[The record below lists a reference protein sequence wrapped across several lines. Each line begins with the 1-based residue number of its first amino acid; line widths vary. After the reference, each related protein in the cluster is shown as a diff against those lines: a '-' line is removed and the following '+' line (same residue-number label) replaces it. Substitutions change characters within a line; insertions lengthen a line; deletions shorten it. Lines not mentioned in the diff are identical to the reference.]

1 LVAHE
6 PTVISNLIEL
16 LPGPGEWAEGEYYFV
31 SDRGRFVELSDGNL
45 EFPPMPTDTH
55 QLILGR
61 LYAALLAFVTH
72 HKLGQ
77 IRFAP
82 LPVRLWP
89 GKIREPD
96 LIFMFAAHVD
106 RIEKYWGI
114 PDLAVEIVSGSQT
127 DVDRD
132 RKVKR
137 EEYAQA
143 GIAEYWLV
151 DPEEKIVDV
160 LALEG
165 KTYRE
170 AARLAENDTLT
181 SPTFPGFE
189 LSLKELFAP
198 ATL

>member
-1 LVAHE
+1 MVAHE

-61 LYAALLAFVTH
+61 LYAALFAFASQ

-96 LIFMFAAHVD
+96 LMFMSAAHVD
-106 RIEKYWGI
+106 RIEKYWGV
-114 PDLAVEIVSGSQT
+114 PDLAVEVVSGSQT

-151 DPEEKIVDV
+151 DPEEKTVEV
-160 LALEG
+160 LRLEG
-165 KTYRE
+165 KTYRDT
-170 AARLAENDTLT
+170 ARLTENDTLT

-198 ATL
+198 A

>member
-1 LVAHE
+1 MVAHE

-45 EFPPMPTDTH
+45 EFPPMPTESH
-55 QLILGR
+55 QLISLR
-61 LYAALLAFVTH
+61 LVMALVAFVTE

-77 IRFAP
+77 VRFAP

-96 LIFMFAAHVD
+96 LMFMSAAHAD
-106 RIEKYWGI
+106 RIEKYWGV
-114 PDLAVEIVSGSQT
+114 PDLAVEIVSGNQT
-127 DVDRD
+127 DIDRD

-151 DPEEKIVDV
+151 DPEQKTVEV
-160 LALEG
+160 LRLEG

-198 ATL
+198 ATP

>member
-1 LVAHE
+1 MVAHE

-45 EFPPMPTDTH
+45 EFPPMPTEYH
-55 QLILGR
+55 QLIVTRLVAL
-61 LYAALLAFVTH
+61 LYAFVSQR
-72 HKLGQ
+72 KLGHV
-77 IRFAP
+77 RVAP

-96 LIFMFAAHVD
+96 IIFMSAAHVD
-106 RIEKYWGI
+106 RIEKYWGV
-114 PDLAVEIVSGSQT
+114 PDLAVEIVSGSRT

-151 DPEEKIVDV
+151 DPEEKTVEV
-160 LALEG
+160 LRLEG
-165 KTYRE
+165 KIYRDV
-170 AARLAENDTLT
+170 ARLAENDTLT

-198 ATL
+198 A

>member
-1 LVAHE
+1 MVAHE

-61 LYAALLAFVTH
+61 LYVALFAFVSQ

-77 IRFAP
+77 VRFAP

-96 LIFMFAAHVD
+96 LMFMSAAHAD
-106 RIEKYWGI
+106 RIEKYWGV

-151 DPEEKIVDV
+151 DPEEKTVEV
-160 LALEG
+160 LRLEG
-165 KTYRE
+165 KTYRDT
-170 AARLAENDTLT
+170 ARLAENDTLT

-198 ATL
+198 A